1 MSLPRHRPRTAFGRC
16 GMAAGLLGLLPSGI
30 GHQDLAALAAQRPIV
45 AAPAHS
51 HIIASPFGTIE
62 KATFSL
68 PAPISEAMPPSLAF
82 VLAGLDPGNAAARA
96 ELDQAGSR
104 GGSTIAL
111 PPPLWRP
118 SS

>member
-1 MSLPRHRPRTAFGRC
+1 M
-16 GMAAGLLGLLPSGI
+16 GLLPSGI

-68 PAPISEAMPPSLAF
+68 PAPISEAMPPSLGI
-82 VLAGLDPGNAAARA
+82 VLAGLDPGNADITGAIRERILGDIDLDDIRA
-96 ELDQAGSR
+96 S
-104 GGSTIAL
+104 SL
-111 PPPLWRP
+111 PQVERRLKGDRLA
-118 SS
+118 